1 MYFLF
6 GFSVERVMLLEVY
19 GHAISFVL
27 ALLGLK
33 DNKDTLSELISH

>member
-1 MYFLF
+1 MYFVF

-27 ALLGLK
+27 ALPGLK
-33 DNKDTLSELISH
+33 DSE